1 MLLKDQQ
8 ELTKRRK
15 VRGKSMPG
23 AAPAK
28 SEANTSTECTGNV
41 RCKQGMGA
49 EAAGERQVPTP

>member
-49 EAAGERQVPTP
+49 EAGR